1 MIELKNIS
9 QSFQDGKN
17 IRTVLND
24 INFTIEDSDFITI
37 MGESG
42 SGKST
47 LLNISSLLLKP
58 KNGEVYLNGEL
69 VNFKKKNDVEKK
81 RQQNIGM
88 VFQTPNLIPSLNVM
102 ENINLVVKK
111 NTENYVRQEDIK
123 EYLRVVGLGNRMKD
137 DVKTLSGGEAQRVAI
152 IRALINK
159 PKILF
164 CDEPTGSLD
173 EETGQNIMDV
183 LTNLHNDF
191 GCSLVIVTHDKSI
204 GRLGD
209 KQYLLDK
216 GKLVTND

>member
-58 KNGEVYLNGEL
+58 TNGEVYLNGEL
-69 VNFKKKNDVEKK
+69 VNFKKKNDIEKK

-111 NTENYVRQEDIK
+111 NTENSVRQEDIK

>member
-58 KNGEVYLNGEL
+58 TNGEVYLNGEL
-69 VNFKKKNDVEKK
+69 VNFKKKNDIEKK

>member
-58 KNGEVYLNGEL
+58 TNGEVYLNGEL
-69 VNFKKKNDVEKK
+69 VNFKKKNDTEKK

-111 NTENYVRQEDIK
+111 NTENSVRQEDIK

>member
-58 KNGEVYLNGEL
+58 TNGEVYLNGEL

>member
-58 KNGEVYLNGEL
+58 TNGEVYLNGEL
-69 VNFKKKNDVEKK
+69 VNFKKKNDIEKK

-111 NTENYVRQEDIK
+111 NTENSVRQEDIK

-183 LTNLHNDF
+183 LINLHNEF

>member
-17 IRTVLND
+17 IRTVLNN

-58 KNGEVYLNGEL
+58 TNGEVYLNGEL
-69 VNFKKKNDVEKK
+69 VNFKKKNNVEKK